1 MAFYWTAKGNFYA
14 KLWTSPAQTVNGT
27 TDSRGSVT
35 TVCLSAGLILQTQK
49 MCAKNGRKEKM
60 TAKETFS
67 IFVLGSLITFFVGA
81 FVTIFEMFLWDMTD
95 DILLGWSWK
104 HPEYSTIIH
113 AMIVAA
119 INATVFGGGLLA
131 VWLAKG

>member
-95 DILLGWSWK
+95 DISLGWSWK

-119 INATVFGGGLLA
+119 IVFGGGLLA